1 MKSNCK
7 KSYERKLGLK
17 EFLIYFLVPLT
28 PLIIFWF
35 LPMITSILIS
45 FTNWNYVSPNFD
57 VVGIDNYKGILQDE
71 FFWQAFK
78 NTIIFGVGTVVPVLF
93 FGFIF
98 ALLLQ
103 GNIKG
108 KVIYQGFLFSPWVTP
123 MVAMSIVWSWMLRGD
138 VGLINRILEIFGIN
152 GPEWLSNEKTA
163 MFAVIMVTI
172 WKNAGWAM
180 LFYTDAM
187 SKIPK
192 SLFEVGEVEGINTFE
207 KIKYIYFPMTK
218 RTTFFLLIMNL
229 ITSIQ
234 AYDQF
239 SVLTRG
245 GPAGST
251 RTLLYLFY
259 QKAFEEFN
267 MGSASAISLII
278 VIITAILSL
287 FMIHMKKRLDAWW
300 RKYLDI
306 LF

>member
-1 MKSNCK
+1 MKVSGR
-7 KSYERKLGLK
+7 KSYERRLGLK
-17 EFLIYFLVPLT
+17 EFFIYFFIPLA

-35 LPMITSILIS
+35 LPMLASLLIS

-57 VVGIDNYKGILQDE
+57 LVGVENYKYILQDN
-71 FFWQAFK
+71 FFWQALK
-78 NTIIFGVGTVVPVLF
+78 NTLVFGIGTVVPVLF
-93 FGFIF
+93 FGFVF
-98 ALLLQ
+98 ALFLQ
-103 GNIKG
+103 GNFRG

-138 VGLINRILEIFGIN
+138 VGLINRCLAMIGIS
-152 GPEWLSNEKTA
+152 GPDWLSNENTA
-163 MFAVIMVTI
+163 MIAVIIVTI
-172 WKNAGWAM
+172 WKNSGWAM

-187 SKIPK
+187 SKIPN
-192 SLFEVGEVEGINTFE
+192 SLFEVGKLEGINIFE

-245 GPAGST
+245 GPAGFT

-259 QKAFEEFN
+259 QMAFEEFN
-267 MGSASAISLII
+267 MGKASAVSLII
-278 VIITAILSL
+278 VLITAILSL
-287 FMIHMKKRLDAWW
+287 LMIFMRKKVES
-300 RKYLDI
+300 
-306 LF
+306 

>member
-57 VVGIDNYKGILQDE
+57 VVGIDNYKSILQDE
-71 FFWQAFK
+71 FW
-78 NTIIFGVGTVVPVLF
+78 
-93 FGFIF
+93 FIF

-138 VGLINRILEIFGIN
+138 VGLINRILEVFGIN

-187 SKIPK
+187 GKIPE
-192 SLFEVGEVEGINTFE
+192 S
-207 KIKYIYFPMTK
+207 
-218 RTTFFLLIMNL
+218 
-229 ITSIQ
+229 
-234 AYDQF
+234 
-239 SVLTRG
+239 
-245 GPAGST
+245 
-251 RTLLYLFY
+251 
-259 QKAFEEFN
+259 
-267 MGSASAISLII
+267 
-278 VIITAILSL
+278 
-287 FMIHMKKRLDAWW
+287 
-300 RKYLDI
+300 
-306 LF
+306 

>member
-1 MKSNCK
+1 MKVSGR
-7 KSYERKLGLK
+7 KSYERRLGLK
-17 EFLIYFLVPLT
+17 EFFIYFFIPLA

-35 LPMITSILIS
+35 LPMLASLLIS

-57 VVGIDNYKGILQDE
+57 LVGVENYKYILQDG
-71 FFWQAFK
+71 FFWQALK
-78 NTIIFGVGTVVPVLF
+78 NTLVFGIGTVVPVLF
-93 FGFIF
+93 FGFVF
-98 ALLLQ
+98 ALFLQ
-103 GNIKG
+103 GNFRG

-138 VGLINRILEIFGIN
+138 VGLINRCLAMIGIS
-152 GPEWLSNEKTA
+152 GPDWLSNENTA
-163 MFAVIMVTI
+163 MIAVIIVTI
-172 WKNAGWAM
+172 WKNSGWAM

-187 SKIPK
+187 SKIPN
-192 SLFEVGEVEGINTFE
+192 SLFEVGKLEGINIFE

-259 QKAFEEFN
+259 QMAFEEFN
-267 MGSASAISLII
+267 MGKASAVSLII
-278 VIITAILSL
+278 VLITAILSL
-287 FMIHMKKRLDAWW
+287 LMIFMRKKVESWW
-300 RKYLDI
+300 KK
-306 LF
+306 